1 LGYED
6 RLILTLY
13 YLNENTIDEVS
24 EITSIKSE
32 NVKMKLHRARKK
44 MYIILDH
51 KLKTEA
57 KNIL

>member
-1 LGYED
+1 M
-6 RLILTLY
+6 
-13 YLNENTIDEVS
+13 NENTIDEVS